1 MLSVQPQRLGVD
13 LVGPSLFAELH
24 GGVGAQ
30 HVLDLEQVSNLLQG
44 QDLAVVFGGP
54 AQQADVVDETR
65 GKETHVPVAGHA
77 DDRAMPALGQF
88 RSVRADEQ
96 RHVPEFRH
104 VVSER
109 FKQHDVLEG
118 VGEVVLA
125 ANHMGD
131 LQVAVVHGRGEVIG
145 GQSVTAQ
152 EGEVFDVRVLAELLA
167 QH

>member
-1 MLSVQPQRLGVD
+1 MP
-13 LVGPSLFAELH
+13 EL
-24 GGVGAQ
+24 
-30 HVLDLEQVSNLLQG
+30 
-44 QDLAVVFGGP
+44 
-54 AQQADVVDETR
+54 
-65 GKETHVPVAGHA
+65 
-77 DDRAMPALGQF
+77 
-88 RSVRADEQ
+88 
-96 RHVPEFRH
+96 RH
-104 VVSER
+104 VVPER